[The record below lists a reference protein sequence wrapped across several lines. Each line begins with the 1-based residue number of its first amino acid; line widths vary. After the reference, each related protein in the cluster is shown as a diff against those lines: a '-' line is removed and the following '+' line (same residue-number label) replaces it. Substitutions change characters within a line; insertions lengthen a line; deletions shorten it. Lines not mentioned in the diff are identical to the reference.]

1 MTPLEK
7 TLKRT
12 LRIDG
17 RDYVVTLT
25 PDALKIT
32 EKGHRLG
39 LELQWADLISGESAL
54 AIALQAS
61 VGKLQSGSLPAAS
74 TPAPPVTPKRRP
86 PAKHPRRSGRRSQ
99 PHKRSR

>member
-7 TLKRT
+7 TLKRA

-32 EKGHRLG
+32 EKGRRLG
-39 LELQWADLISGESAL
+39 LELPWADLIGGETAL
-54 AIALQAS
+54 AMALQAS
-61 VGKLQSGSLPAAS
+61 IGRLQSGS
-74 TPAPPVTPKRRP
+74 RP
-86 PAKHPRRSGRRSQ
+86 PASKSESRTKPAVTRRAQPRSSMPRSHRNG
-99 PHKRSR
+99 RSR

>member
-17 RDYVVTLT
+17 RDYVVTLD

-32 EKGHRLG
+32 EKGRRLG
-39 LELQWADLISGESAL
+39 LELQWADLISGETAL
-54 AIALQAS
+54 ARALQAS
-61 VGKLQSGSLPAAS
+61 VGKLQSDSRIPSTRKPAG
-74 TPAPPVTPKRRP
+74 KRP
-86 PAKHPRRSGRRSQ
+86 PGDSRRSRLDK
-99 PHKRSR
+99 PSR

>member
-7 TLKRT
+7 TLKRA

-17 RDYVVTLT
+17 RDYVVTLS

-39 LELQWADLISGESAL
+39 LELPWADLISGETAL
-54 AIALQAS
+54 AMALQAS
-61 VGKLQSGSLPAAS
+61 VGRLQSGSRPAAS
-74 TPAPPVTPKRRP
+74 KPETRAKPGATRATPR
-86 PAKHPRRSGRRSQ
+86 HPTRRSRRNQ
-99 PHKRSR
+99 RSR

>member
-17 RDYVVTLT
+17 RDYVVTLN
-25 PDALKIT
+25 PEALKIT

-61 VGKLQSGSLPAAS
+61 VGKLQSDRLPAAAS
-74 TPAPPVTPKRRP
+74 PKPQSPARRTRAPKRR
-86 PAKHPRRSGRRSQ
+86 KNR
-99 PHKRSR
+99 

>member
-12 LRIDG
+12 LRIHG

-61 VGKLQSGSLPAAS
+61 VGKLQSGNLPAAS
-74 TPAPPVTPKRRP
+74 TSTPPVTPKRGP

>member
-17 RDYVVTLT
+17 RDYVVTLN
-25 PDALKIT
+25 PEALKIT

-54 AIALQAS
+54 AVALQAS
-61 VGKLQSGSLPAAS
+61 VGKLQSDRLPAAS
-74 TPAPPVTPKRRP
+74 NPGLRAKSAPKPPVPARRTRAPKRRKNP
-86 PAKHPRRSGRRSQ
+86 
-99 PHKRSR
+99 

>member
-25 PDALKIT
+25 PEALKIT

-61 VGKLQSGSLPAAS
+61 VGKLQSDGLPAAS
-74 TPAPPVTPKRRP
+74 NPRSKAKSAPKGHVH
-86 PAKHPRRSGRRSQ
+86 A
-99 PHKRSR
+99 KRSRAAKRRKNR

>member
-1 MTPLEK
+1 MITPFAEFHCSLDPRSQEGNHVMTPLEK

-25 PDALKIT
+25 PDALKVT

-74 TPAPPVTPKRRP
+74 TPG
-86 PAKHPRRSGRRSQ
+86 PAV
-99 PHKRSR
+99 

>member
-12 LRIDG
+12 LRING
-17 RDYVVTLT
+17 RDYVVPLT

-74 TPAPPVTPKRRP
+74 TPTPPVTPKRRP
-86 PAKHPRRSGRRSQ
+86 PAKHPRRSGRRS
-99 PHKRSR
+99 PLHKRSR